1 MKHYWWEILPWWLL
15 RGRRKCRFTVGT
27 YVKLP
32 VRSSSCKF
40 LGKGTWNC
48 SIDTRLANVVCLQR
62 LPRPS
67 WNNHLVPIGN
77 GIPSVYSRVFK
88 PYLSWMARSYGGAF
102 LFLDEVTVMR
112 VRDIVYVREGIL
124 QTPLTCDRTSYGIDQ
139 PQAMIGCRAYR
150 NRHNELLPVRQF
162 SRLFREDVIGC
173 TGLIDTR
180 NSVPIGEETFTR
192 SDRVPVRDF
201 PTSMTI
207 VRPADRYVYA
217 IDEPT
222 KRCPATVVVAVPLVY
237 RCMRLTVS
245 ASRSLRRYTIEMIL
259 RGTVKDCASHQS
271 YFVKIFAMDRLT
283 NTSETHRRMP
293 VNTKRI
299 WP

>member
-1 MKHYWWEILPWWLL
+1 
-15 RGRRKCRFTVGT
+15 
-27 YVKLP
+27 
-32 VRSSSCKF
+32 
-40 LGKGTWNC
+40 
-48 SIDTRLANVVCLQR
+48 
-62 LPRPS
+62 
-67 WNNHLVPIGN
+67 
-77 GIPSVYSRVFK
+77 
-88 PYLSWMARSYGGAF
+88 
-102 LFLDEVTVMR
+102 MR

-222 KRCPATVVVAVPLVY
+222 KRCPATSGSCRAGLPVCEVDRQRLKFETVY
-237 RCMRLTVS
+237 YRDDIT
-245 ASRSLRRYTIEMIL
+245 RYGEGL
-259 RGTVKDCASHQS
+259 CKPSELFCED
-271 YFVKIFAMDRLT
+271 FLMDRLT
-283 NTSETHRRMP
+283 NTSRPTDACL
-293 VNTKRI
+293 
-299 WP
+299 